1 MKIIITEQQNESL
14 TKKVKLTI
22 QKIGVTEAINLFGK
36 EIIKNAYGENPESYL
51 DNYKK
56 LKRVE
61 KDEYVGYFDDANN
74 LILIY
79 SIEDEEDG
87 IGHYRLNYDRIW
99 SFFENVLDY
108 DDNETIETL
117 EHYVSTNLGITD
129 LPVDY
134 FKEESFKNPFN

>member
-14 TKKVKLTI
+14 TKKIKLTI
-22 QKIGVTEAINLFGK
+22 QKIGVTQAIDLFGK
-36 EIIKNAYGENPESYL
+36 ELIKNAYSENPESYL

-56 LKRVE
+56 LKRIE
-61 KDEYVGYFDDANN
+61 NDEYVGYFDDDNN

-79 SIEDEEDG
+79 RIEDEEDG

-99 SFFENVLDY
+99 TYFENVLDY
-108 DDNETIETL
+108 DDNEIIETL

-134 FKEESFKNPFN
+134 FKEESFKNPLN